1 MVAHL
6 NVPNLDS
13 RPNYPSS
20 LSYPIVTDLL
30 KEKLGFKG
38 LIFTDALS
46 MKGASNFSDPGEID
60 LQAFLAGNDVML
72 MSNDVSQGIE
82 ALQKAVAS
90 GVISEQRL
98 AHSVKKILKTKYKVG
113 LQHYEPIETTDL
125 VADLN
130 RPKDDLLYEE
140 LMENAITL
148 VQNKKQILPLKNLE
162 LHKIAYVNMGDAE
175 QHLCKCA

>member
-72 MSNDVSQGIE
+72 MSNDVTQGIA
-82 ALQKAVAS
+82 ALEKAVDR
-90 GVISEQRL
+90 ELFQK
-98 AHSVKKILKTKYKVG
+98 SV
-113 LQHYEPIETTDL
+113 
-125 VADLN
+125 
-130 RPKDDLLYEE
+130 
-140 LMENAITL
+140 
-148 VQNKKQILPLKNLE
+148 
-162 LHKIAYVNMGDAE
+162 
-175 QHLCKCA
+175 